1 MNGAHDLGG
10 MDGFGPIAPE
20 PESEEPYFHAPWE
33 RRAFAVTLA
42 MGALGQWS
50 IDAARYARER
60 QHPVEYLNNSY
71 YENWIAGL
79 ETLLIEKG
87 IVTED
92 ELATGQAN
100 ARADDDLV
108 ARKLTPEKVAPT
120 LAKGSPTTLDGDVP
134 RRFAVGDEV
143 RVRLT
148 NPTGHTRAPRYARG
162 RRGRVA
168 MHHGV
173 HVFADK
179 SAKGIKEGQHLY
191 SVRFDAADLWGAEA
205 AKQGAVYID
214 LWDPHLEPA

>member
-1 MNGAHDLGG
+1 

-79 ETLLIEKG
+79 ETLLVEKG

-92 ELATGQAN
+92 ELAAGHAK
-100 ARADDDLV
+100 ARAADELV
-108 ARKLTPEKVAPT
+108 ARKLMLEKVAPA
-120 LAKGSPTTLDGDVP
+120 LAKGSPTTLDDAVP
-134 RRFAVGDEV
+134 QRFAIGDEV
-143 RVRLT
+143 RVLLNKT
-148 NPTGHTRAPRYARG
+148 TGHTRAPRYARG

-168 MHHGV
+168 KHHGV
-173 HVFADK
+173 HIFADK
-179 SAKGIKEGQHLY
+179 SAEGIKEGQHLY
-191 SVRFDAADLWGAEA
+191 SVCFDAADLWGEGAIRH
-205 AKQGAVYID
+205 GAVYID
-214 LWDPHLEPA
+214 LWDGHLEPA